1 MIFDKARIYKCFS
14 LLSRLLFLDSN
25 CIPYKPHSHYEITMS
40 ECVEAK
46 EEPPV
51 LRTIVIVANVI
62 GVIYNVPQVVY
73 TIRSKSANDLSGIF
87 LSLRIIS
94 ACLWILY
101 TTILWSP
108 DVFISWVITG
118 TSSVIL
124 MVYKI
129 RYANE
134 SWKKEFSMICPCLR
148 MTPPRQQLQ
157 EESTESV

>member
-1 MIFDKARIYKCFS
+1 
-14 LLSRLLFLDSN
+14 
-25 CIPYKPHSHYEITMS
+25 MS
-40 ECVEAK
+40 DCSQSK

-51 LRTIVIVANVI
+51 LRTLVIVANVI
-62 GVIYNVPQVVY
+62 GFVYNVPQVIY
-73 TIRSKSANDLSGIF
+73 TIQSKSAKDLSGMF

-94 ACLWILY
+94 ACLWIIY

-108 DVFISWVITG
+108 DVFISWIITG

-124 MVYKI
+124 MGYKI

-134 SWKKEFSMICPCLR
+134 SWTNEWNMICPCLR
-148 MTPPRQQLQ
+148 MSPQRQQLQ